1 MKFIES
7 YNGWKN
13 LNLIIEAVVNIDSD
27 IISIIKS
34 YQNNSNTGF
43 AAIANQIMSVIGK
56 DLPKNRYDLVSLSKD
71 TPSEF
76 SVTMGRQVNAITI
89 AKVINNLLVVS
100 GVNPNAPIPKEDI
113 QKLVD
118 EKGITE
124 EDAKKEI
131 KSKRL
136 IKQDTIQKFA
146 DELIGVIK
154 LKKEKSSVTSET
166 QTDGYKIVSGED
178 IIKYYSEDMLNKTYK
193 DGDKELPYYST
204 ELLNSCMV
212 NKKEHLKLYALNP
225 DKIRLVVKLV
235 NGKVDARALL
245 WNLSNTDYDYFLD
258 RVYFNSAEE
267 RSALTTWVRENV
279 GSSLLTRPERV
290 NTGESVMVVLDNVID
305 GINLYPYLDT
315 FEFLYIKRE
324 GDKLVNE
331 GFVSSDKIDSSEFKD
346 YVPFS
351 CRDTQGRRFAVY
363 AEDRKFEN
371 PTLEE
376 IVIGSNVEYNIEG
389 EFQDLEMLKR
399 YYDMS
404 YETLLKTEMG
414 YKPDGAFT
422 GLPGASLYIVAPD
435 LLVPGPSSGGVT
447 KKIPKFGVILI
458 RDVTK
463 IREQNPPIK
472 TKLDGEYSYVDFKS
486 LHNYFGYGTTW
497 NAGYERI
504 RFDFLTDLDCR
515 ILGIYDLVKD
525 QSPMYYPHE
534 FIYDDYGDDVEM
546 NRKFSVMEYLFKT
559 KEKEK
564 LFNYKNAISDPWY
577 PIEKE
582 DIEVIIKDNLKPAKP
597 GLVKRFK
604 DFIGFKK

>member
-13 LNLIIEAVVNIDSD
+13 FNLIIEAVVNIDSD

-56 DLPKNRYDLVSLSKD
+56 DLPKNRYDSVSLSKD

-89 AKVINNLLVVS
+89 AKVINNLLVAS
-100 GVNPNAPIPKEDI
+100 GVDPNAPIPKEEI
-113 QKLVD
+113 KKLMD

-131 KSKRL
+131 KSKKL

-193 DGDKELPYYST
+193 DGDKEYKYHST

-212 NKKEHLKLYALNP
+212 NKKDHLKLYALNP
-225 DKIRLVVKLV
+225 NKIRLVVKLV

-245 WNLSNTDYDYFLD
+245 WNLSSEDYDYFLD
-258 RVYFNSAEE
+258 RVYFNSAED
-267 RSALTTWVRENV
+267 RSALTTWVRENIE
-279 GSSLLTRPERV
+279 GSLLTRPERTS
-290 NTGESVMVVLDNVID
+290 TGESIMVVLDNVID
-305 GINLYPYLDT
+305 GIYLYPYLDT
-315 FEFLYIKRE
+315 FEFLYIKKV

-331 GFVSSDKIDSSEFKD
+331 GFVSSDQIDSSEVKD
-346 YVPFS
+346 YVPFT
-351 CRDTQGRRFAVY
+351 CRDTQGKRFAVY
-363 AEDRKFEN
+363 AQDRKFEN
-371 PTLEE
+371 PTLKE

-422 GLPGASLYIVAPD
+422 GLPRASLYIVSPD
-435 LLVPGPSSGGVT
+435 LLVPGPSVDGVT
-447 KKIPKFGVILI
+447 VKVPKFGAILI
-458 RDVTK
+458 RDITK
-463 IREQNPPIK
+463 ILEQNPPIK
-472 TKLDGEYSYVDFKS
+472 TKLDGEYSYVDFES
-486 LHNYFGYGTTW
+486 LDRYFSYGTTY
-497 NAGYERI
+497 NGDYERI
-504 RFDFLTDLDCR
+504 RFRFLTDLDCR
-515 ILGIYDLVKD
+515 ILGIHDLVKN
-525 QSPMYYPHE
+525 QKPMYYPHE
-534 FIYDDYGDDVEM
+534 FIYDDYGDDVDM
-546 NRKFSVMEYLFKT
+546 NRRFSVMEYLFKT

-564 LFNYKNAISDPWY
+564 LFDYKNAISDPWY
-577 PIEKE
+577 PIEEE
-582 DIEVIIKDNLKPAKP
+582 DILKIIKAKFKSVKP
-597 GLVKRFK
+597 GLVKRIK
-604 DFIGFKK
+604 DFISFKR